1 MIELFPV
8 YIKGLIILVF
18 FIVLVSVAFFLYFL
32 GIYNKGKK
40 LKKTDDN
47 TLMFDV
53 AYFWEIG
60 KRPYQEDSYYIS
72 PLVET
77 SKQGLTT
84 VVADGMGG
92 LQHGD
97 VISKRVVDTIESW
110 HPISFFAVDMTADS
124 IRKLSNELYD
134 EYKQEGGS
142 TLAMVNIMDSYMHYY
157 SVGDS
162 NIILVRDGVSTILNQ
177 KQNYLKT
184 LITSLV
190 KQGRQTQAA
199 YADNRARALTDF
211 IGNHNPRVI
220 YTSKP
225 IRLFDGDTLIVCSD
239 GVTDSVKFDSI
250 HEMVENKA
258 STTAFNIKQAV
269 KSVKNPRQDN
279 YTAVVIKVKR
289 NMYD

>member
-1 MIELFPV
+1 MITSLD
-8 YIKGLIILVF
+8 
-18 FIVLVSVAFFLYFL
+18 
-32 GIYNKGKK
+32 NKKVKEWTKLHQKK
-40 LKKTDDN
+40 YRGEEYLLLSERMVKE
-47 TLMFDV
+47 
-53 AYFWEIG
+53 AY
-60 KRPYQEDSYYIS
+60 K
-72 PLVET
+72 
-77 SKQGLTT
+77 
-84 VVADGMGG
+84 
-92 LQHGD
+92 
-97 VISKRVVDTIESW
+97 
-110 HPISFFAVDMTADS
+110 
-124 IRKLSNELYD
+124 N
-134 EYKQEGGS
+134 
-142 TLAMVNIMDSYMHYY
+142 
-157 SVGDS
+157 
-162 NIILVRDGVSTILNQ
+162 
-177 KQNYLKT
+177 NYLKT